1 MISITVFKYD
11 GKQLI
16 SKMLRQQVR
25 TKSESTSQKLNMP
38 ATNHW
43 LSEDL
48 MVTWHDIG
56 TVSII
61 LGFKESL

>member
-38 ATNHW
+38 ATNH
-43 LSEDL
+43 
-48 MVTWHDIG
+48 
-56 TVSII
+56 
-61 LGFKESL
+61 